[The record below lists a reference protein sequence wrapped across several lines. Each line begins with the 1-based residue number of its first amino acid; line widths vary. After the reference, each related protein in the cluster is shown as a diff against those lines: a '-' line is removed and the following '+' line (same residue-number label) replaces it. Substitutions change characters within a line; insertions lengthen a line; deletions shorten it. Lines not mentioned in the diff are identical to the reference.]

1 LDLLDPPTSRRR
13 IKVVRSTFDST
24 RSYPCA
30 ETLVNEDAAGAE
42 IYFVAVSTRIALGVG
57 AASVVLL
64 AGCGGGGTPVQSSPG
79 SQQLKPNNYTHNGD
93 PDAEPGTVPGAM
105 TVLTTDGKGHFE
117 LRVQNQSSFGKIN
130 DFTWVPPSALTI
142 TGVITSS
149 RGSCALAGTRL
160 ECQVNL
166 PPPSCT
172 CKPGPVVVIRFTGT
186 TVRTAPGHSV
196 GYADGSLRIGN
207 VTPVPYVIPSAP
219 NKLSSTTP
227 GD

>member
-1 LDLLDPPTSRRR
+1 
-13 IKVVRSTFDST
+13 V
-24 RSYPCA
+24 
-30 ETLVNEDAAGAE
+30 
-42 IYFVAVSTRIALGVG
+42 VG
-57 AASVVLL
+57 AALVVLS
-64 AGCGGGGTPVQSSPG
+64 AGCGGGGASKETASPD

-105 TVLTTDGKGHFE
+105 TVLTSDGKGHFE
-117 LRVQNQSSFGKIN
+117 LRVQNQSSFGRID

-142 TGVITSS
+142 TGPIRSS
-149 RGSCALAGTRL
+149 KGACALTGGKL

-172 CKPGPVVVIRFTGT
+172 CKPGPVVVIRFSGT
-186 TVRTAPGHSV
+186 TAQSAPGHSV

-227 GD
+227 GE

>member
-1 LDLLDPPTSRRR
+1 ML
-13 IKVVRSTFDST
+13 
-24 RSYPCA
+24 
-30 ETLVNEDAAGAE
+30 
-42 IYFVAVSTRIALGVG
+42 G
-57 AASVVLL
+57 AASVVLA
-64 AGCGGGGTPVQSSPG
+64 AGCGGASKTAAPPG
-79 SQQLKPNNYTHNGD
+79 SQQLKPNNYNHNGD
-93 PDAEPGTVPGAM
+93 PDAEPGTVPGAT
-105 TVLTTDGKGHFE
+105 TVLTSDGKGHFE
-117 LRVQNQSSFGKIN
+117 LRVQNQSSFGKID

-142 TGVITSS
+142 TGAVTSS
-149 RGSCALAGTRL
+149 RGSCALAAAKL

-172 CKPGPVVVIRFTGT
+172 CKPGPVVVIRFSGT
-186 TVRTAPGHSV
+186 TVRSAPGHSV